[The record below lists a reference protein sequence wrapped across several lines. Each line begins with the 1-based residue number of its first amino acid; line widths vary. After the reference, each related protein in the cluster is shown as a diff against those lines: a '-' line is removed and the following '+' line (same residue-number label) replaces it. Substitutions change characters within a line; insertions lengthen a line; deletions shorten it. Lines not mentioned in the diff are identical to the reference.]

1 MIELIFSYIHIL
13 AMMVMAASLAVEIML
28 LASHDGSNTA
38 EDLTRADFAY
48 FLAAGMAVLSGA
60 VKLFMSSKGMMYY
73 FGNPVFL
80 VKILLF
86 FAAAGLS
93 MIPSRRYAHWR
104 SRMHMDLGYRIP
116 APEAR
121 STLRL
126 TVVELAI
133 ILILPLLAVMMS
145 RGVGG

>member
-1 MIELIFSYIHIL
+1 MIELIFSYIHVLSI
-13 AMMVMAASLAVEIML
+13 MVMAASLVVEIML

-48 FLAAGMAVLSGA
+48 FMAAGIAVLSGV
-60 VKLFMSSKGMMYY
+60 VKVFLSTKGMMYY
-73 FGNPVFL
+73 LGNPVFL
-80 VKILLF
+80 LKVLLF

-93 MIPSRRYAHWR
+93 MIPSRRYSHWN

-126 TVVELAI
+126 TAVELAI
-133 ILILPLLAVMMS
+133 ILLLPLLAVMMS
-145 RGVGG
+145 RGLGS

>member
-1 MIELIFSYIHIL
+1 MIELIFSYIHVL
-13 AMMVMAASLAVEIML
+13 AMMVMAASLVVEIML
-28 LASHDGSNTA
+28 LASHDGSKTA
-38 EDLTRADFAY
+38 EDLIRADFAY

-60 VKLFMSSKGMMYY
+60 VKLFLSSKGMVYY
-73 FGNPVFL
+73 LGNPVFL
-80 VKILLF
+80 VKLLLF

-93 MIPSRRYAHWR
+93 MIPSRRYAHWS

-126 TVVELAI
+126 TAVELAI
-133 ILILPLLAVMMS
+133 VLLLPLLAVMMS
-145 RGVGG
+145 RGLGG

>member
-1 MIELIFSYIHIL
+1 MIELLFSYIHVLSI
-13 AMMVMAASLAVEIML
+13 MVMAASLAVELML

-48 FLAAGMAVLSGA
+48 FMAAGVAVLSGV
-60 VKLFMSSKGMMYY
+60 VKVFLSTKGMMYY
-73 FGNPVFL
+73 LGNPVFL
-80 VKILLF
+80 LKVLLF
-86 FAAAGLS
+86 FVAAGLS
-93 MIPSRRYAHWR
+93 MIPSRRYSHWN

-126 TVVELAI
+126 TAVELAI
-133 ILILPLLAVMMS
+133 ILLLPLLAVMMS
-145 RGVGG
+145 RGLGG